1 MIIKYSKILSQNVQ
15 KNKLLTDSIL
25 KNNKD
30 YDIIFIQE
38 PSWAT
43 IWQVPSTL
51 SPEGENLIG
60 ASHHLSW
67 TLFIR
72 NSETEN
78 DHPRVTTYVNKK
90 LSKLQF
96 SLWRDIYNH
105 WDISLISFLNH
116 GILYYLLNVYSDN
129 QQNALKYLKD
139 TEANLNNVIII
150 TGNFN
155 IRNSDWDPVYS
166 YHSLH
171 TDTLCEI
178 SDSLDLEMFT
188 PINPTPTWYAD
199 NTQDSNSVIN
209 LMFLRSNHRE
219 FDWYQIIPELHK
231 PSDHAPLVVS
241 IAINKEHI
249 HMKKQTITKDSKNEK
264 EFIK

>member
-1 MIIKYSKILSQNVQ
+1 M
-15 KNKLLTDSIL
+15 
-25 KNNKD
+25 
-30 YDIIFIQE
+30 
-38 PSWAT
+38 
-43 IWQVPSTL
+43 WQVPSTL

-60 ASHHLSW
+60 VSHHLSW

-178 SDSLDLEMFT
+178 SDSLDCLPPSTLFPLNM
-188 PINPTPTWYAD
+188 
-199 NTQDSNSVIN
+199 
-209 LMFLRSNHRE
+209 
-219 FDWYQIIPELHK
+219 QIIPKTQTRSLISCFCSLITENLINTRSSQKYTNHQIMPPLLFQL
-231 PSDHAPLVVS
+231 PSMKNTFIWKNKQLPK
-241 IAINKEHI
+241 IAK
-249 HMKKQTITKDSKNEK
+249 MKRNSSNS
-264 EFIK
+264 